1 MAQGSGPD
9 WSQFQGDAGHR
20 GTLVDGPAP
29 PFRIRWTFPAPE
41 GRSLSGAVI
50 VDGLAVTIGQ
60 QAVYAVDVS
69 TGELSWE
76 VPRAGGPISVPAIA
90 SGRPRTLLYIEGP
103 DVDESGASPSASVS
117 PTGDGG
123 DEGTEAG
130 SSLVAIDLADQAELW
145 RVPFGAIA
153 RTGVTVDGDTA
164 YVGDQAGTLYAI
176 AVADGAVRWTRQAPG
191 RLDVPIAVA
200 DGRVVAISRSAD
212 DRGVLVVAY
221 GVATGEREWEVS
233 AEVGSTA
240 SSAAAAA
247 DGIVVVALADRLVRA
262 LGEEEGDERWASL
275 ALSFFSPVTSPAV
288 RDGSIFVADL
298 GGGLYRFDSEDGVRV
313 WSHQFNEVVLRSSP
327 VVSGA
332 WVLLG
337 LNDGRLVAVNGESGH
352 LAWQSAASPGLIGT
366 IALSPEAIVAV
377 KGGAEGGL
385 IAFEHDPDGRLVDVP
400 SPTQLDGGTTLA
412 RIGAA
417 AAIALVVLLVPG
429 MLLRR
434 RFGDAFAAEGQDD
447 DVDPG
452 EEETEG

>member
-1 MAQGSGPD
+1 
-9 WSQFQGDAGHR
+9 
-20 GTLVDGPAP
+20 
-29 PFRIRWTFPAPE
+29 
-41 GRSLSGAVI
+41 VI
-50 VDGLAVTIGQ
+50 VDGLAVTVGQ
-60 QAVYAVDVS
+60 RAVYAVDVS

-76 VPRAGGPISVPAIA
+76 VSRLGGPISVPAIA
-90 SGRPRTLLYIEGP
+90 SGRPRILLFLEGP
-103 DVDESGASPSASVS
+103 DVVEDGASPSTSVS
-117 PTGDGG
+117 PTGDDG

-130 SSLVAIDLADQAELW
+130 SSLVAIDLADQTVLW
-145 RVPFGAIA
+145 REPLGAIA

-164 YVGDQAGTLYAI
+164 YVGDEAGTLYAI
-176 AVADGAVRWTRQAPG
+176 AVADGEVRWTSRAPG

-200 DGRVVAISRSAD
+200 DGRVVVVSRSAD
-212 DRGVLVVAY
+212 DRGVIVVAY
-221 GVATGEREWEVS
+221 EVASGERQWQVS
-233 AEVGSTA
+233 AQVGSTA

-298 GGGLYRFDSEDGVRV
+298 SGGLYRFDSENGVRV
-313 WSHQFNEVVLRSSP
+313 WSYQFNEVVLRSSP

-337 LNDGRLVAVNGESGH
+337 LNDGRLVAVNGESGR

-366 IALSPEAIVAV
+366 IALSPEAVVAV
-377 KGGAEGGL
+377 KGGAKGGL

-400 SPTQLDGGTTLA
+400 SPTELDGGTTLA

-417 AAIALVVLLVPG
+417 AAIALAILLVPG

-434 RFGDAFAAEGQDD
+434 RFGDAFAAETEDGDLPD
-447 DVDPG
+447 
-452 EEETEG
+452 EEEAEG

>member
-1 MAQGSGPD
+1 V
-9 WSQFQGDAGHR
+9 
-20 GTLVDGPAP
+20 LEDGPAP
-29 PFRIRWTFPAPE
+29 PFRVLWTFPAPE

-50 VDGLAVTIGQ
+50 VDGLAVTVGQ
-60 QAVYAVDVS
+60 RAIYAVEVS
-69 TGELSWE
+69 TGDLSWE

-90 SGRPRTLLYIEGP
+90 SGQPRIILYLEGP
-103 DVDESGASPSASVS
+103 DVVETGGTPTSSPTTAS

-123 DEGTEAG
+123 EEGTAG

-145 RVPFGAIA
+145 RVPLGAIA

-164 YVGDQAGTLYAI
+164 YVGDEAGTLYAVP
-176 AVADGAVRWTRQAPG
+176 VADGAVRWTSEAPG

-200 DGRVVAISRSAD
+200 DERVIVISRSAD
-212 DRGVLVVAY
+212 DRGVIVAAHE
-221 GVATGEREWEVS
+221 VATGERRWEVS

-262 LGEEEGDERWASL
+262 LGGEDGDELWASL
-275 ALSFFSPVTSPAV
+275 ALSFFSPVTSPAL
-288 RDGSIFVADL
+288 RDGSVFVADL
-298 GGGLYRFDSEDGVRV
+298 GGGLYRFDSEDGVRA
-313 WSHQFNEVVLRSSP
+313 WSYQFNEVVLRSSP

-337 LNDGRLVAVNGESGH
+337 LNDGRLVAVSGESGR
-352 LAWQSAASPGLIGT
+352 LAWQSAASAGLIGT

-385 IAFEHDPDGRLVDVP
+385 IAFEHDPDGRLVDIA
-400 SPTQLDGGTTLA
+400 SPTELDGGTTLA

-417 AAIALVVLLVPG
+417 AAIALALLLVPG

-434 RFGDAFAAEGQDD
+434 RFGDAFAAEGEDD
-447 DVDPG
+447 GFDPD
-452 EEETEG
+452 EEEKED